1 MVEWK
6 TIPLSDYATVKMG
19 QSPPSEYY
27 NDEGQ
32 GMPFIQGN
40 RNFQNKYTNYDTYT
54 SKITKKAEKGD
65 VLLSV
70 RAPVGDVNLA
80 PQELCI
86 GRGIAALTSVD
97 DDNEFLFYLLKTVN
111 FSNYES
117 GTIFGSVNKN
127 TIESLEV
134 SIPVDKE
141 YRMEIGHQL
150 SLIDNLI
157 DINSSINDY
166 LLELSKSILSFH
178 IFKEET
184 MLVNLGELVDVIDCL
199 HSKKPELID
208 EGKLFLQLGNI
219 RDDGLLDVSRPYF
232 ISDEDYKLWTSRCE
246 VREGDCVITNVG
258 RIGAVSQV
266 PWYVRAA
273 MGRNMTCIR
282 CKNNFNYPAFLIT
295 SMLSDYMCQE
305 IMLNTDE
312 GTILGALNV
321 RSIPKLQ
328 VIKFDDTTMMKIE
341 SLLKPIRHQM
351 EVLLVENNE
360 LKKIRDSMIAQIM
373 R

>member
-40 RNFQNKYTNYDTYT
+40 RNFQNKYTNYDTHT

-86 GRGIAALTSVD
+86 GRGIAALTSID

-141 YRMEIGHQL
+141 HRMEIGHQL

-166 LLELSKSILSFH
+166 LFDSKSS
-178 IFKEET
+178 
-184 MLVNLGELVDVIDCL
+184 
-199 HSKKPELID
+199 S
-208 EGKLFLQLGNI
+208 
-219 RDDGLLDVSRPYF
+219 
-232 ISDEDYKLWTSRCE
+232 
-246 VREGDCVITNVG
+246 
-258 RIGAVSQV
+258 
-266 PWYVRAA
+266 
-273 MGRNMTCIR
+273 
-282 CKNNFNYPAFLIT
+282 NNAFLRY
-295 SMLSDYMCQE
+295 D
-305 IMLNTDE
+305 NT
-312 GTILGALNV
+312 
-321 RSIPKLQ
+321 R
-328 VIKFDDTTMMKIE
+328 
-341 SLLKPIRHQM
+341 
-351 EVLLVENNE
+351 
-360 LKKIRDSMIAQIM
+360 IAFPLFT
-373 R
+373 